1 MTEAVKTNH
10 VSVSELVDRYAEIHS
25 QLSALTEQAN
35 ELKAQLIATGESRI
49 KGTFVSASITVSAPR
64 VTTDYKGLVE
74 ELNPPAELISAY
86 VKVGNPVTSVRL
98 YGL

>member
-1 MTEAVKTNH
+1 MTDLTQI
-10 VSVSELVDRYAEIHS
+10 VDRYAEIHAEIS
-25 QLSALTEQAN
+25 KLTAQADA
-35 ELKAQLIATGESRI
+35 LKAELIASGE
-49 KGTFVSASITVSAPR
+49 KQVAGTFVKASITVSAPR